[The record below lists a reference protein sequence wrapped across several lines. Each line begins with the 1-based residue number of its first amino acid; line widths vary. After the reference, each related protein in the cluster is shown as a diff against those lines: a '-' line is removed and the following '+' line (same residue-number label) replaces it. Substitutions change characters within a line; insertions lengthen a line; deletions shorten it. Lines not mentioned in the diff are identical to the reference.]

1 MELSKDT
8 IDGLTN
14 ILNINIVTDDNFLQI
29 LETAISYIHEN
40 PMEMKCKFVLI

>member
-40 PMEMKCKFVLI
+40 PTEIKCEYLF